1 MGSRMTVGQAE
12 DLGILA
18 RAALLYSMGKETQSN
33 SVTTCGAIA
42 HLVPY
47 MDESSTRM
55 LIFDIEAALAKYGSG
70 RHEWVELLTILRRLE
85 RP

>member
-1 MGSRMTVGQAE
+1 MTVGQAE

-18 RAALLYSMGKETQSN
+18 RAALLYSMGMETQSN

-47 MDESSTRM
+47 MDESSIRM
-55 LIFDIEAALAKYGSG
+55 LIFDIEAALAKYGAG
-70 RHEWVELLTILRRLE
+70 RHEWVELLTVLRRLE

>member
-1 MGSRMTVGQAE
+1 MTIGQRE

-18 RAALLYSMGKETQSN
+18 RAALLYSMSRETQAN

-47 MDESSTRM
+47 MDESSMRM
-55 LIFDIEAALAKYGSG
+55 LIHDIEGALAKYGNTA
-70 RHEWVELLTILRRLE
+70 RHEWVELLIVLRRLDA
-85 RP
+85 P